1 MEYRVFFQ
9 VLPQN
14 TYNYF
19 KDLLKQY
26 NLLPNVK
33 LLQSISVLKD
43 LLVKIFF
50 HETLVKKVNYILS
63 LKAVY

>member
-14 TYNYF
+14 TYSYF
-19 KDLLKQY
+19 KDLLKQH

-33 LLQSISVLKD
+33 LL
-43 LLVKIFF
+43 
-50 HETLVKKVNYILS
+50 
-63 LKAVY
+63 

>member
-14 TYNYF
+14 TYSYF

-33 LLQSISVLKD
+33 LL
-43 LLVKIFF
+43 
-50 HETLVKKVNYILS
+50 
-63 LKAVY
+63 